1 MRQQKGKERVLDD
14 ETLKDLQFALWRKT
28 KQDEMLREM
37 EEREIRLARSMGGPL
52 NSTTANVQ
60 DNMVIEQSSSRQE
73 ESIRL
78 TLGSAEPARV
88 DVSVV
93 VVSSTVALSSTDST
107 FKTATKSVSFSTD
120 ELMDEDD
127 LSSNNCLARIGM
139 LFSNSA
145 IIRYYKNCCITL
157 TDTNWYQSS
166 PPYAQVKTRWHT
178 TTQTRTDHFVWHQL
192 ILQG

>member
-1 MRQQKGKERVLDD
+1 
-14 ETLKDLQFALWRKT
+14 
-28 KQDEMLREM
+28 
-37 EEREIRLARSMGGPL
+37 
-52 NSTTANVQ
+52 
-60 DNMVIEQSSSRQE
+60 MVIEQSSSRQE

-93 VVSSTVALSSTDST
+93 AVSSTVALSSTDST
-107 FKTATKSVSFSTD
+107 FKTATKSMSFSTD

-157 TDTNWYQSS
+157 TDTNRYQSS